1 MTENKRYTKEYFDEY
16 NKDYDFIEK
25 DILTIFDNAS
35 NKKYFMEFTDD
46 DEMNNTIDELINRL
60 NEQEETIQTQ
70 KDYII
75 RMGHGTIFEEMK
87 RLKERNQRQ
96 YKRLKEITDLMFKRD
111 WKTLE
116 LMVDEWEKEEEQL
129 QKYGG

>member
-25 DILTIFDNAS
+25 DILTIFDNVS
-35 NKKYFMEFTDD
+35 NKKYFMEFLDD
-46 DEMNNTIDELINRL
+46 DDMNNTIDELINRL
-60 NEQEETIQTQ
+60 NEQDEEIQELKQ
-70 KDYII
+70 RNNRQY
-75 RMGHGTIFEEMK
+75 E
-87 RLKERNQRQ
+87 RLKE
-96 YKRLKEITDLMFKRD
+96 LTDLMFKRD

>member
-1 MTENKRYTKEYFDEY
+1 MTEKCNDCKYEKECNHTGKYDYTYDKIMDYQTNKECNSF
-16 NKDYDFIEK
+16 K
-25 DILTIFDNAS
+25 DICDL
-35 NKKYFMEFTDD
+35 
-46 DEMNNTIDELINRL
+46 L

-96 YKRLKEITDLMFKRD
+96 YERLKEITDLMFKRD